1 MRDVLVD
8 RDDASITR
16 AVISMSLAMNFNVI
30 AEGIETKE
38 QFEFLNSLGCQQGQ
52 GYLMSRP
59 VPADEFVTL
68 LMQPANAGTF
78 SA

>member
-1 MRDVLVD
+1 
-8 RDDASITR
+8 
-16 AVISMSLAMNFNVI
+16 MSLAMNFNVI